1 MSNERALVTYDGL
14 TVSTYEEKDI
24 PQKFLNTSLY
34 VFYTKIHNI
43 PIEHNDFGRLKIP
56 KIALVYVLC
65 YKYEVENMKED
76 IILEYSAIR
85 EKLRET
91 VKNNI

>member
-1 MSNERALVTYDGL
+1 MSNERVLVSYDGCA
-14 TVSTYEEKDI
+14 VGVYEEKCI
-24 PQKFLNTSLY
+24 PQKFLNSPLY
-34 VFYTKIHNI
+34 VFHTEILNT
-43 PIEHNDFGRLKIP
+43 PMEHNYFKELQIP
-56 KIALVYVLC
+56 KIASVRVLC

>member
-1 MSNERALVTYDGL
+1 MSNERVLVAYDGH
-14 TVSTYEEKDI
+14 TVDIYEEKYI
-24 PQKFLNTSLY
+24 PQKFLNSPLY
-34 VFYTKIHNI
+34 VFHNEILNI
-43 PIEHNDFGRLKIP
+43 PIEHSDFDGLQIP
-56 KIALVYVLC
+56 KIALVCVLC
-65 YKYEVENMKED
+65 YEYEVENMKED